1 MISISTY
8 SIIVPPSVRWKAAF
22 VLLSSLVLWAPNKA
36 QAPPPTIAYTSPS
49 YGAIGTQVM
58 IKGKNF
64 GFTQGTSKVTFH
76 GTLSAPL
83 VWNDDW
89 ILAHVPEG
97 ATPGLVHGKPDELT
111 LERNGGYPSGF
122 WYTVTVRRDGSV
134 IWHGKESVRV
144 KGTVQSRIPLASAA
158 KLFDFAHEM
167 NFFSAREIPYE
178 TCVTDG
184 PEVNVTLRED
194 GRERQI
200 SSYCQTTEGLGK
212 LADQIDAAARTLRW
226 IFIDGPTLN
235 SLIAAGSFHIA
246 KDGGPFMEGAI
257 EWDRG
262 DVVRILAKQGFN
274 VNARNR
280 EQESYLMDAVLRN
293 KPVAAK
299 ALLEAGAD
307 FAVRSSRLQETPA
320 INAGYRGASM
330 VKLFLDRHAPVND
343 ADSNGNTM
351 LMAAA
356 LQGHLDAVQLIV
368 EAGADVNARNARGQ
382 TAIAVA
388 EEYREKYYPGL
399 SNQLNAV
406 IDYLQQHG
414 ALR

>member
-1 MISISTY
+1 
-8 SIIVPPSVRWKAAF
+8 
-22 VLLSSLVLWAPNKA
+22 
-36 QAPPPTIAYTSPS
+36 
-49 YGAIGTQVM
+49 M
-58 IKGKNF
+58 IKGSLV
-64 GFTQGTSKVTFH
+64 QGTSDELNRLSPTGEGVAFSPAACKKV
-76 GTLSAPL
+76 LSASVVGPH
-83 VWNDDW
+83 
-89 ILAHVPEG
+89 AG
-97 ATPGLVHGKPDELT
+97 ASRPRSNGKRDELT

-122 WYTVTVRRDGSV
+122 WYTVTVRKDGSV
-134 IWHGKESVRV
+134 IWHGRESVRV

-167 NFFSAREIPYE
+167 NFFSAREVPYE

-200 SSYCQTTEGLGK
+200 SSYCQTTEGLAK
-212 LADQIDAAARTLRW
+212 LADQIDTATRTLRW

-235 SLIAAGSFHIA
+235 GLIAAGSFHIA
-246 KDGGPFMEGAI
+246 KDGVAFMKGAI

-280 EQESYLMDAVLRN
+280 EQEAYLMDAVLRN
-293 KPVAAK
+293 KPAAAK
-299 ALLEAGAD
+299 AFLEAGAD
-307 FAVRSSRLQETPA
+307 LTVRSGTLQDTPA
-320 INAGYRGASM
+320 INAGYRSASM

-343 ADSNGNTM
+343 ADSNGNNM

-356 LQGHLDAVQLIV
+356 SQGHLDAVQLIV
-368 EAGADVNARNARGQ
+368 EAGADVNAKNAQGQ
-382 TAIAVA
+382 TAISVA
-388 EEYREKYYPGL
+388 EEYREKYYQGL

-414 ALR
+414 AVR